1 MPLSLLAVADCFAL
15 RLADEIAGIVNAA
28 RAAMIATTT
37 NNSTNVKA

>member
-1 MPLSLLAVADCFAL
+1 MPLSVLVEADCFAL